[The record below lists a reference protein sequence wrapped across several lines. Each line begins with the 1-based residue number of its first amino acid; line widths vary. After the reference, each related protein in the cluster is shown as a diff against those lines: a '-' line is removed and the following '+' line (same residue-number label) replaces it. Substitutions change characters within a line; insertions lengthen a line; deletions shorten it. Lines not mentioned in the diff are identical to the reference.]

1 MGCKEVL
8 PRNYLCIFYSF
19 ECKLCGMVE
28 LCIVKNPVFFC
39 FTILTVFDG
48 KKIVSKIEISR
59 YGETNNFKKSTTR

>member
-1 MGCKEVL
+1 
-8 PRNYLCIFYSF
+8 
-19 ECKLCGMVE
+19 MVE
-28 LCIVKNPVFFC
+28 LCIVKNPGFFC